1 LGFGLSHLNIEDQE
15 GRRRQSSNFLDI
27 LNDPIKY
34 QEQVHNFMEKNCLT
48 EENDQISSG
57 SNSLQPN

>member
-1 LGFGLSHLNIEDQE
+1 MEDQE

-34 QEQVHNFMEKNCLT
+34 QEQVRNFAFVCGAYAFVEFVVSSEK
-48 EENDQISSG
+48 SG
-57 SNSLQPN
+57 YQKYES

>member
-1 LGFGLSHLNIEDQE
+1 MEDQE

-34 QEQVHNFMEKNCLT
+34 QEQVRNFMQENCLTET
-48 EENDQISSG
+48 EENDQMSSG
-57 SNSLQPN
+57 SSYF